1 MDSLSNKDKV
11 ALAKQFNIIVRAINE
26 YQVNNWA
33 MRDEQEFK
41 ELIKKEKEILLFV
54 EQLLDRSTNVLFDEP
69 SSLVVDVENFS
80 EDVKMQLKYSK
91 LKQASNLATRTTL
104 LASSIFGYL
113 PDTKKRTSL
122 SEIEYYS

>member
-69 SSLVVDVENFS
+69 SSLVVDV
-80 EDVKMQLKYSK
+80 
-91 LKQASNLATRTTL
+91 
-104 LASSIFGYL
+104 
-113 PDTKKRTSL
+113 
-122 SEIEYYS
+122 